1 MSAFAAIRNLPWT
14 PPTKAVPAPVAL
26 LAAAKEAGV
35 DLPAEFVVRMPTVA
49 DAAFVNEAE
58 SRAQN
63 MAAMLETFA
72 ANGLQDKADALKA
85 AAGLDGSP
93 PKSFG
98 RQVEYVLTCLVEPA
112 LDREDALWVSRMF
125 PVFFSEMFLAVMNLS
140 GEGATLGKPPSS
152 TETPPSSPP

>member
-35 DLPAEFVVRMPTVA
+35 DLPAEFVVRMPTAA

-85 AAGLDGSP
+85 AILHGDPAVQSALMLCDMR
-93 PKSFG
+93 G
-98 RQVEYVLTCLVEPA
+98 RFLFEARPDLFPQGRLTVEEM
-112 LDREDALWVSRMF
+112 ALWSMYYEEKHR
-125 PVFFSEMFLAVMNLS
+125 ER
-140 GEGATLGKPPSS
+140 K
-152 TETPPSSPP
+152 